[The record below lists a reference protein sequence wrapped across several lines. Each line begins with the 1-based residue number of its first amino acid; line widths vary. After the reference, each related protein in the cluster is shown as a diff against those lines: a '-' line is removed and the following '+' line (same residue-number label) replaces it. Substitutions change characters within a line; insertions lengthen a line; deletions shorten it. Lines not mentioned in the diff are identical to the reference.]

1 MGVIERAGV
10 GVLER
15 AARRSW
21 ERVLLRV
28 VKRGLYIFS

>member
-21 ERVLLRV
+21 ERVLRV